1 MVELMPDRVDRILA
15 LISLSKNFKQVSD
28 EAAPRPYPESHRIP
42 GCESEVFA
50 WVTTVSGLLRVD
62 FAIENQQ
69 GVSAM
74 ALAVLLKEGLDGEL
88 PKVAESLDEELVLRF
103 FGRELSMGKSLG
115 LTNMVRSVR
124 AQAKAIAASNS

>member
-1 MVELMPDRVDRILA
+1 MPYPAKIQETLDMVELMPDRVDRILA

-28 EAAPRPYPESHRIP
+28 EAASRPYQESHRIP

-74 ALAVLLKEGLDGEL
+74 ALAVLLKDQGGARRKERL
-88 PKVAESLDEELVLRF
+88 VSVSVVLR
-103 FGRELSMGKSLG
+103 
-115 LTNMVRSVR
+115 
-124 AQAKAIAASNS
+124 